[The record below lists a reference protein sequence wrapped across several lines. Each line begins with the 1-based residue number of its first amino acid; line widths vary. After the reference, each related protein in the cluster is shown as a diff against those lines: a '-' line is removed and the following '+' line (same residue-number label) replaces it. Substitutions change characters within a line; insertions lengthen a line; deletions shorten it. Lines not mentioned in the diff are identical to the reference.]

1 MAIRNRT
8 LIFIQY
14 RNEKKSFKKT
24 NLIKKN
30 VDASKIKLLGM
41 NPETDVDLEEGKTN
55 KLTLP
60 PSWLSIIDDI
70 NYDISRIKSKMKEL
84 NEYHK
89 NHLLPTIDD
98 KIEDEQTIEIL
109 TEHITKLFQQAQT
122 KILRIGAEGVNKQE
136 ESIKKKCSVHIS

>member
-41 NPETDVDLEEGKTN
+41 NPETGIFFFL
-55 KLTLP
+55 
-60 PSWLSIIDDI
+60 
-70 NYDISRIKSKMKEL
+70 
-84 NEYHK
+84 
-89 NHLLPTIDD
+89 
-98 KIEDEQTIEIL
+98 
-109 TEHITKLFQQAQT
+109 
-122 KILRIGAEGVNKQE
+122 
-136 ESIKKKCSVHIS
+136 KKKFN